1 MIETIIQK
9 QKDFFNSG
17 ITLNYEYRKN
27 ALLKLRSIL
36 LMNQEKIINS
46 FKKDF
51 NKCEF
56 DVISTEFAMII
67 IEIDYM
73 LKHLKKLMK
82 PQRKKTHL
90 FNFPSKGYIYSDP
103 YGVCLIMAPWNYPLQ
118 LSLSPLVGAIASGNT
133 VVLKPSNYSYNVSLV
148 IKEML
153 SEFDEEYIYVV
164 LGGREVNQD
173 LLDNRFDYIFFTGGY
188 NVGKIVMEKA
198 SKYLTPVCLELGGK
212 SPCIV
217 CADANLQIAAK
228 RIVWGKYLNAGQ
240 TCVAPDYLLID
251 KNIKQQFI
259 DLLIN
264 EVNKQNYINNNL
276 RDDFCYIINDKHVE
290 RLKTLLD
297 QNKIICGGHF
307 NDRLLEPTIMDNVSF
322 EDPIMKEEI
331 FGPILPIIEYESL
344 NNVVQFLKT
353 REKPLALYLFTRNK
367 KHISKVMNNISFG
380 GGCVNDTIMH
390 LTNDQLP
397 FGGVGCSGMGSYHGK
412 QSFLTFSHQKS
423 ILVKGKLELNTKY
436 PPYKKSN
443 IKLVKKFSKIKD

>member
-9 QKDFFNSG
+9 QREFFNSG
-17 ITLNYEYRKN
+17 ITLDYDFRKKS
-27 ALLKLRSIL
+27 LLKLRSAL
-36 LMNQEKIINS
+36 LKKQNEIINA

-56 DVISTEFAMII
+56 DVISTEFAMVI

-82 PQRKKTHL
+82 PKRKKTHL
-90 FNFPSKGYIYSDP
+90 FNFPSKGYIYNDP

-118 LSLSPLVGAIASGNT
+118 LALSPLVGAIAAGNT
-133 VVLKPSNYSYNVSLV
+133 IVLKPSNYSYNVSLV
-148 IKEML
+148 IKDILKDFNE
-153 SEFDEEYIYVV
+153 DYIYVV
-164 LGGREVNQD
+164 LGGRDVNTD
-173 LLDNRFDYIFFTGGY
+173 LLDNRFDFIFFTGGY
-188 NVGKIVMEKA
+188 NVGKIVMERA

-217 CADANLQIAAK
+217 CNDADLSIAAK

-251 KNIKQQFI
+251 KNIKNSFI
-259 DLLIN
+259 ELLIT
-264 EVNKQNYINNNL
+264 EIKKQNYIDNKL

-297 QNKIICGGHF
+297 ENKTIFGGHF
-307 NDRLLEPTIMDNVSF
+307 NNRLLEPTIMDNVSF
-322 EDPIMKEEI
+322 DDPIMQEEI
-331 FGPILPIIEYESL
+331 FGPILPIIEYDDL
-344 NNVVQFLKT
+344 GDVVQLLKT
-353 REKPLALYLFTRNK
+353 KEKPLALYLFTKNK
-367 KHISKVMNNISFG
+367 KYISQVMNNISFG
-380 GGCVNDTIMH
+380 GGCINDTIMH

-397 FGGVGCSGMGSYHGK
+397 FGGVGHSGMGSYHGE
-412 QSFLTFSHQKS
+412 QSFCTFSHQKS

-443 IKLVKKFSKIKD
+443 LKLVKKFSKIKD